1 MIPPKAPGKGKSM
14 FAAGAAMLG
23 ALSAQAGTPLPAPA
37 SVAPVLS
44 RDPAK
49 LPPELPRG
57 FELPDDHDPLAD
69 GILMDHQKEW
79 LEDKSDLKL
88 GEKGRRTGI
97 TYAEALDDTIIAAS
111 ARSAGGDN
119 VFYIGDTKD
128 KGREF
133 IGYVAHF
140 ARVVAEELVDVEE
153 FLFEDEREDGTSK
166 FISAYRVTFASGF
179 RVEALSSR
187 PENIR
192 GLQGVVVID
201 EAAFHK
207 DVRAVMDAVN
217 ALLIWGGR
225 IRIISTHNGVLN
237 PFNELIRE
245 AKAGKVPYS
254 LHFIPFQKAV
264 DNGLFRRVCL
274 TRGKPWSQE
283 AQDAW
288 EKLIRG
294 AYGTRTAQMAQEL
307 DAIPAD
313 AEGAALSRVVIERA
327 SATGIPVIR
336 WQLPDAYK
344 EAPPAERAR
353 IRDEFLRSKLRPI
366 LDKLAPNRRHD
377 FGMDFARSG
386 DASVLIVTSI
396 EQDLVRRW
404 QLVVELRNVPFETQ
418 RDVVFYIGDALPR
431 FGHGAFD
438 ATGNGAYLAEVSR
451 QRWGQRIS
459 EIKLSQEWYRLN
471 SPAYIEAFGDPT
483 NVVIAA
489 DDDIVRDHQALQFV
503 GGVIKVPDDMRYK
516 GADGLERHGDA
527 GIAGI
532 IAWYASRQ
540 NAAEYGYEPVRI
552 ARPNPFAAAT
562 DDGWD
567 GDDEESRPW
576 WKPPLGSALR
586 RSIWVERLRGV
597 RSAIAACAMRCS
609 ALHPGSALSGLLTP
623 SKSILICQEQW
634 A

>member
-1 MIPPKAPGKGKSM
+1 MIPPSKGKSM

-23 ALSAQAGTPLPAPA
+23 ALSAQAGAPLPPPAPI
-37 SVAPVLS
+37 APVLA
-44 RDPAK
+44 RDPAN

-57 FELPDDHDPLAD
+57 FELPADHDPLAD

-79 LEDKSDLKL
+79 LEDQSDLKL

-97 TYAEALDDTIIAAS
+97 TYAEALDDTIIASS

-140 ARVVAEELVDVEE
+140 ARVVAKELVDVEE

-166 FISAYRVTFASGF
+166 FISAYRVTFASGY

-207 DVRAVMDAVN
+207 DVRQVMDAVN

-264 DNGLFRRVCL
+264 DNGLYKRVCL

-283 AQDAW
+283 GQDAW

-294 AYGTRTAQMAQEL
+294 AYGARTAQMRQEL

-313 AEGAALSRVVIERA
+313 AVGAALPRVLIEANSDR
-327 SATGIPVIR
+327 TVPVIR
-336 WQLPDAYK
+336 LQLPDSFK
-344 EAPPAERAR
+344 EAAPAYRKGM
-353 IRDEFLRSKLRPI
+353 IDQFLRDQLRPH
-366 LDKLAPNRRHD
+366 LDRLDPARRHD

-386 DASVLIVTSI
+386 DASVLIVNELT
-396 EQDLVRRW
+396 QDLVRRAR
-404 QLVVELRNVPFETQ
+404 LVVELRNVPFETQ
-418 RDVVFYIGDALPR
+418 RDVVFYIGEALPR

-451 QRWGQRIS
+451 QKWGERIS
-459 EIKLSQEWYRLN
+459 EIKLSQEWYRVN
-471 SPAYIEAFGDPT
+471 SPPYVEAFGDGSII
-483 NVVIAA
+483 VAG
-489 DDDIVRDHQALQFV
+489 DDDIIRDHQALQFV
-503 GGVIKVPDDMRYK
+503 KGIIKVPDDMRYK
-516 GADGLERHGDA
+516 GSDGLDRHGDGA
-527 GIAGI
+527 IAGI

-540 NAAEYGYEPVRI
+540 SAADYGYEPVPVPRM
-552 ARPNPFAAAT
+552 T
-562 DDGWD
+562 LDGGEDSDWL
-567 GDDEESRPW
+567 GDEGSMFGGPSRSW
-576 WKPPLGSALR
+576 WTPPLGSR
-586 RSIWVERLRGV
+586 VRG
-597 RSAIAACAMRCS
+597 
-609 ALHPGSALSGLLTP
+609 L
-623 SKSILICQEQW
+623 
-634 A
+634 

>member
-1 MIPPKAPGKGKSM
+1 MTKNKSM
-14 FAAGAAMLG
+14 LAAGAAMLG
-23 ALSAQAGTPLPAPA
+23 ALSAQAQQMPAPA
-37 SVAPVLS
+37 RQAPVLS
-44 RDPAK
+44 RDPGQ

-57 FELPDDHDPLAD
+57 FELPADHDPLAD

-79 LEDKSDLKL
+79 LEDQSDLKL

-97 TYAEALDDTIIAAS
+97 TYAEALDDTLIASS

-140 ARVVAEELVDVEE
+140 ARIVAKELVEVEE
-153 FLFEDEREDGTSK
+153 FLFEDEREDGSSK
-166 FISAYRVTFASGF
+166 FISAYRVSFASGF

-207 DVRAVMDAVN
+207 DVRQVMDAVN

-225 IRIISTHNGVLN
+225 IRVISTHNGVLN

-254 LHFIPFQKAV
+254 LHFIPFSKAV
-264 DNGLFRRVCL
+264 ENGLYKRVCL
-274 TRGKPWSQE
+274 TRGKVWSQE
-283 AQDAW
+283 AQDDW

-294 AYGTRTAQMAQEL
+294 AYGARTAQMAQEL

-313 AEGAALSRVVIERA
+313 AEGAALSRIVIERC
-327 SATGIPVIR
+327 SDRTVPVVR
-336 WQLPDAYK
+336 WQLPDSFK
-344 EAPPAERAR
+344 EALPPERKA
-353 IRDEFLRSKLRPI
+353 ITEAFLRDKLRPL
-366 LDKLAPNRRHD
+366 LDRLDGARRHD

-386 DASVLIVTSI
+386 DASVLIVTST
-396 EQDLVRRW
+396 EQDLVRHWR
-404 QLVVELRNVPFETQ
+404 LVVELRNVPFETQ
-418 RDVVFYIGDALPR
+418 RDVVFFVGDALPR

-438 ATGNGAYLAEVSR
+438 ATGNGAYLAEVAR
-451 QRWGQRIS
+451 QKWGERIS
-459 EIKLSQEWYRLN
+459 EIKLSQEWYRVN
-471 SPAYIEAFGDPT
+471 SPPYVEAFGDSGS
-483 NVVIAA
+483 VIIAG

-516 GADGLERHGDA
+516 GADGLDRHGDA

-532 IAWYASRQ
+532 IAWFASRQ
-540 NAAEYGYEPVRI
+540 GAAEYGYQAVPVVRGSI
-552 ARPNPFAAAT
+552 YGAQE
-562 DDGWD
+562 DDWEGED
-567 GDDEESRPW
+567 QPRGW
-576 WKPPLGSALR
+576 WKPPLGSRLR
-586 RSIWVERLRGV
+586 RALAWLAHTSPT
-597 RSAIAACAMRCS
+597 SAPEGQAAHRVAKVLLEPVG
-609 ALHPGSALSGLLTP
+609 ALLTLL
-623 SKSILICQEQW
+623 KSMFAGREQW
-634 A
+634 T